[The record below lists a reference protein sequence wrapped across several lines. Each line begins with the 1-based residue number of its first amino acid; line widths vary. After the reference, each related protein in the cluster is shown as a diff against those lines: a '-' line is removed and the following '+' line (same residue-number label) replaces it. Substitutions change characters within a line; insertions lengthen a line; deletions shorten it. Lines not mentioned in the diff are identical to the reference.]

1 MNMPLPSLLEP
12 EIETTPVAVAA
23 GLELVIERAVL
34 LKALAHAQSVVER
47 RNTIAILSNVKLDAS
62 GDRLI
67 LTATDMDLAV
77 SETIEASIKKHGV
90 ITTPAHMF
98 YDIVRK
104 LPDGGQVA
112 LTVSPKDTGK
122 MIITCGSCKFSLP
135 CLPAAEFPVM
145 DDTALTH
152 QFHLPVADVK
162 ALIDKTRFAMS
173 TEETRYYLNGIYLHT
188 GKNNDTPVLRTV
200 ATDGH
205 RLARI
210 EVALPEGA
218 ENLPG
223 VIIPRKTVSEVKRL
237 IEEGT
242 GEVTISLSSTKIR
255 FSHGNIVLL
264 SKLIDGTFPDYENV
278 IPSGNDKIMEIDAKL
293 FTRAV
298 DRVSTVS
305 SDKSSG
311 IKFAINPGSLV
322 LSASSDS
329 SSSATEE
336 VEVTYGATPIEVGF
350 NARYLLE
357 MMSVI
362 EGDIVQFVLA
372 DSASPAIAR
381 DAADMGALY
390 VIMPMRV

>member
-1 MNMPLPSLLEP
+1 MALTSILEEDSTP
-12 EIETTPVAVAA
+12 NATTGT
-23 GLELVIERAVL
+23 GLELIIERSAL
-34 LKALAHAQSVVER
+34 LKALSHVQSVVEK

-62 GDRLI
+62 SGSLT
-67 LTATDMDLAV
+67 LTATDMDLAI
-77 SETIEASIKKHGV
+77 SEIVDADIRIAGAV
-90 ITTPAHMF
+90 TTPAHMF

-112 LTVSPKDTGK
+112 LSVPESDPGK
-122 MIITCGSCKFSLP
+122 MTITCGSCKFSLP
-135 CLPAAEFPVM
+135 CLPAADFPVM
-145 DDTALTH
+145 DESGMTH
-152 QFHLPVADVK
+152 NFSIPANEFK

-188 GKNNDTPVLRTV
+188 PKNSPTPVLRTV

-218 ENLPG
+218 SNIPG
-223 VIIPRKTVSEVKRL
+223 IIIPRKTVSEVKRL
-237 IEEGT
+237 IEDGLD
-242 GEVTISLSSTKIR
+242 VVSLSLSASKIR
-255 FSHGNIVLL
+255 FAYGNIVLL

-278 IPSGNDKIMEIDAKL
+278 IPVANDKIMEIDSKL

-305 SDKSSG
+305 AEKTSG
-311 IKFAINPGSLV
+311 IKFTLDHGQLT
-322 LSASSDS
+322 LSASSDGNGT
-329 SSSATEE
+329 ATEE
-336 VEVTYGATPIEVGF
+336 VEANYSAGKIEIGF

-362 EGDIVQFVLA
+362 EGDVVQFVLA

-381 DAADMGALY
+381 DAADMGALF